1 MAQKDLTSK
10 VLESEPDVFADIF
23 NTLLFSLENEKIV
36 NSEDNLIDEPTEGIY
51 RDYSGNL
58 RNMFKDISKE
68 YHRDDA
74 QSYLACFNIENEAT
88 VKRTIPLKCLGYKYA
103 TLKRQQDLYENKRKA
118 LNELKNKAKEEG
130 NTEKYELF
138 DNELKNI
145 GKFHTV
151 PFISIVLNF
160 DDKAWDEP
168 TNLADL
174 NIESIYNKY
183 DEPFRIKVF
192 NVKSFDKELRSKFT
206 SDFRIFVEMFCT
218 NDLPDELKDVS
229 LKHPTELIDMV
240 VAFTKNKKLED
251 IRNRIAVDELEGKTM
266 SMGTIFDNVA
276 YKEVI
281 AAAITNKTLGM
292 DDQKIIQFLMIR
304 LETTW
309 EKATEIFEKEVLIP
323 ASA

>member
-36 NSEDNLIDEPTEGIY
+36 NPEDNLIDEPTEGIY

-118 LNELKNKAKEEG
+118 L
-130 NTEKYELF
+130 
-138 DNELKNI
+138 NELKNI

-309 EKATEIFEKEVLIP
+309 EKATEIFEKEVLIS